1 VSEEENR
8 AIFAHPLAMTCS
20 DGSVLPEEGDFR
32 PHPRNYRSFV
42 KPLYDFVARR
52 RLLTFEEAI
61 RKATSMPAQKIGL
74 FDRGIL
80 RPGMKADI
88 ALMDV
93 PALGCDATYDAP
105 RRYARGVEYLLVDG
119 VPAVEGG
126 RFTGA
131 LNGKLLRRR
140 GSARP

>member
-1 VSEEENR
+1 
-8 AIFAHPLAMTCS
+8 
-20 DGSVLPEEGDFR
+20 VLPEEGDFR

-93 PALGCDATYDAP
+93 PALGCDATYM
-105 RRYARGVEYLLVDG
+105 RRAATPAASNTCWWTACRPSRAAALPARSTE
-119 VPAVEGG
+119 
-126 RFTGA
+126 
-131 LNGKLLRRR
+131 NC
-140 GSARP
+140 